1 LFDSGKQWIG
11 KMHAQDAEEEIM
23 TGSILLI
30 IGWILIVAST
40 AMLLTYKLR
49 LRRYDQRLLRL
60 VYGSS
65 TPLHAALQN
74 RMTHIDRWGVSLTM
88 FIAICAVLFP
98 VYLLFQAFAKIAQA
112 LLRLLS
118 FI

>member
-1 LFDSGKQWIG
+1 
-11 KMHAQDAEEEIM
+11 M

-40 AMLLTYKLR
+40 AMLLGYR
-49 LRRYDQRLLRL
+49 LLLHRYDQRLLRL
-60 VYGSS
+60 AAPGYS

-74 RMTHIDRWGVSLTM
+74 RMTHIDRWGISLTVV
-88 FIAICAVLFP
+88 IGVYTVLFP
-98 VYLLFQAFAKIAQA
+98 VYLFYRAFARVAQS
-112 LLRLLS
+112 LMRLLS